1 MKQFKVVY
9 LFFICCL
16 LVKCNGDVQCDQYA
30 NDLDIISRFP
40 FTVGLDYKQQ
50 GPDKSTAI
58 LDETNSLV
66 IMIQLRQAGS
76 IVPESVFCLKNLQAL
91 DIMNMFFDNNMVPDT
106 LSNLQQLHTLGITN
120 TPITK
125 MTQKLSSLGKLQS
138 LSLDKCS
145 LSYLPNL
152 SQLKNLI
159 SVLQALDIMNMFF
172 DNNMVPDTLSNLQ
185 QLHTLGI
192 TNTPITKMTQK
203 LSSLGKLQSLSL
215 DKCSLSYLPNLSQL
229 KNLIS
234 VNLPNNQLSE
244 LEGLTNVSSLSL
256 YKNQFTEIP
265 YITVPEALRRLDMN
279 YNPVMDMSY
288 ALFFKNITEIRMAE
302 SKIPVIPSHIALL
315 DKLSFLDLSNTK
327 ITRVPRSILNL
338 PYLQY
343 LVVQNNAISKEE
355 VDSLKMDLLDRQ
367 SKINLLI

>member
-91 DIMNMFFDNNMVPDT
+91 DIMNMFFDSNMVPDT

-152 SQLKNLI
+152 SQLK
-159 SVLQALDIMNMFF
+159 S
-172 DNNMVPDTLSNLQ
+172 
-185 QLHTLGI
+185 
-192 TNTPITKMTQK
+192 
-203 LSSLGKLQSLSL
+203 
-215 DKCSLSYLPNLSQL
+215 
-229 KNLIS
+229 LIS

-265 YITVPEALRRLDMN
+265 YIAVPEALRRLDMN

>member
-159 SVLQALDIMNMFF
+159 SV
-172 DNNMVPDTLSNLQ
+172 
-185 QLHTLGI
+185 
-192 TNTPITKMTQK
+192 
-203 LSSLGKLQSLSL
+203 
-215 DKCSLSYLPNLSQL
+215 
-229 KNLIS
+229 
-234 VNLPNNQLSE
+234 NLPNNKLSE

-265 YITVPEALRRLDMN
+265 FIAVPEALRRLDMN

-288 ALFFKNITEIRMAE
+288 VLFFKNITEIRMAE

>member
-159 SVLQALDIMNMFF
+159 SV
-172 DNNMVPDTLSNLQ
+172 
-185 QLHTLGI
+185 
-192 TNTPITKMTQK
+192 
-203 LSSLGKLQSLSL
+203 
-215 DKCSLSYLPNLSQL
+215 
-229 KNLIS
+229 
-234 VNLPNNQLSE
+234 NLPNNKLSE

-256 YKNQFTEIP
+256 YKNQFAEIP
-265 YITVPEALRRLDMN
+265 FIAVPEALRRLDMN

-288 ALFFKNITEIRMAE
+288 VLFFKNITEIRMAE

-315 DKLSFLDLSNTK
+315 DKLSFLDLSHTQ

>member
-58 LDETNSLV
+58 LDATNSLV

-152 SQLKNLI
+152 SQLK
-159 SVLQALDIMNMFF
+159 S
-172 DNNMVPDTLSNLQ
+172 
-185 QLHTLGI
+185 
-192 TNTPITKMTQK
+192 
-203 LSSLGKLQSLSL
+203 
-215 DKCSLSYLPNLSQL
+215 
-229 KNLIS
+229 LIS

-265 YITVPEALRRLDMN
+265 YIAVPEALRRLDMN

-315 DKLSFLDLSNTK
+315 EKLSFLDLSNTK

>member
-76 IVPESVFCLKNLQAL
+76 IVPESVFCLKN
-91 DIMNMFFDNNMVPDT
+91 
-106 LSNLQQLHTLGITN
+106 
-120 TPITK
+120 
-125 MTQKLSSLGKLQS
+125 
-138 LSLDKCS
+138 
-145 LSYLPNL
+145 
-152 SQLKNLI
+152 
-159 SVLQALDIMNMFF
+159 LQALDIMNMFF